1 MRISEITVDSFG
13 HWKDLKVSDLS
24 SEVTVIHGPNEAGK
38 STLLQ
43 LLRAVLYGFSP
54 AQHHRFVPPLHEG
67 RVGGTIHVAA
77 PNGRFRVRRWLPKS
91 GILDEH
97 DQNELSVESVDGTLK
112 GRHLL
117 NSLLA
122 GVDES
127 IFQNVFAV
135 GLSEMQ
141 QLGTLS
147 DTEAANQLYGLASG
161 TDRVSLAEV
170 AQQLE
175 VGRDQLL
182 SSEEIVNNL
191 EQLVERSEE
200 LRQELEVH
208 SLPTD
213 RWFKLNEERQR
224 ITDELQELEGR
235 QENVSGI
242 HSSEPNQVIR
252 DHWQACVELKQK
264 LESVGPIPDI
274 PDDSLKRLA
283 GLVSEIN
290 DLRQQWEAKRSDRR
304 QLKENGQG
312 LVGNK
317 PLLQHAEPINGLN
330 SQRSQVVQLEEDV
343 ERLAGKAEES
353 DFELQAEIERLG
365 IKSGSRLG
373 AMPVITHEMVAAL
386 RPLARTAR
394 DARRHL
400 ESLSEQNQ
408 AAAEKVDAVET
419 KMANALKNT
428 KHETVTDLLNDG
440 QQQVN
445 DLVERIEIDNRI
457 VKLERSL
464 KEAREEAGH
473 WNQRKVLPWRTL
485 MMLGAIFSIGIAVVL
500 VALFGP
506 MFGIGPDRRFFVSI
520 LGGSLCFAAAII
532 KKVLSFVASK
542 SFDSCQAEAQE
553 IMTELTSLQAAAA
566 TLEARLPAGSGPLA
580 VLLQSKQDD
589 LTRFQKLKPLESQRV
604 AAVEEV
610 ASANSQ
616 IADAKVQLNQARRAW
631 RERLH
636 AFDLP
641 SSMTPTQFR
650 QFSQAEGKLG
660 KLRET
665 HQQVLQELA
674 ASQEQLQTLSQR
686 VQLVRQRVGHEFQ
699 SQTLEPQI
707 SELVEALQAAQRQKQ
722 DREGMHRQWRELG
735 REQEKIARAAKRLQ
749 EKKKRLI
756 DRHNVVDVKDFK
768 TLIQRKEAASKLRNQ
783 IDKQL
788 VEISAQ
794 LGEAFKKSELR
805 KMLSKGGFEGKLQKL
820 ESDHRQVSNRV
831 AKLLERRGELNAKL
845 SDLSQDRKH
854 CETRLELEIVRQQ
867 IRDRSQHWALLAG
880 VSRALDT
887 VRISY
892 ESERQPETLADA
904 SSYLK
909 RLTGGRYRRIWTPFG
924 ESSLRVDDQQDRTV
938 QVESLS
944 RGTREQV
951 FLSLRL
957 ALAAVYAR
965 RGAALPVILDD
976 VFVNFD
982 AKRARSAA
990 EAICEYATAGRQ
1002 VLIFTCHDHIHD
1014 LFLELGVDVRT
1025 LPTPDDVV
1033 VHGAVVAPT
1042 SLSLDSKVAP
1052 ASSGLH
1058 QDDLDPELD
1067 PELEY
1072 ELTYGAPEYDP
1083 GYEPEMDEGELSD
1096 GDPQRTSHD
1105 RDLSIGS
1112 AR

>member
-13 HWKDLKVSDLS
+13 HWKDLRVPDLS

-54 AQHHRFVPPLHEG
+54 SQHQRFVPPLHEG
-67 RVGGTIHVAA
+67 RVGGTIHVTA

-91 GILDEH
+91 GSLDES
-97 DQNELSVESVDGTLK
+97 DQSDLSVESFDGALK

-127 IFQNVFAV
+127 IFHNVFAV

-161 TDRVSLAEV
+161 TDRVSLSEV
-170 AQQLE
+170 SRQLE
-175 VGRDQLL
+175 AGRKQLL
-182 SSEEIVNNL
+182 SSETVVNNL
-191 EQLVERSEE
+191 EQLIARSEE
-200 LRQELEVH
+200 LQQELHVH

-224 ITDELQELEGR
+224 ITDELQELEGQ
-235 QENVSGI
+235 QESISGI
-242 HSSEPNQVIR
+242 HGSELNQAIR
-252 DHWQACVELKQK
+252 DQWQECVELKRE
-264 LESVGPIPDI
+264 LEAVGPIPDV
-274 PDDSLKRLA
+274 PDDSLNRLS

-290 DLRQQWEAKRSDRR
+290 NLRQQWEAKRSQRK
-304 QLKENGQG
+304 QLKEDARE
-312 LVGNK
+312 LVGDK
-317 PLLQHAEPINGLN
+317 PLLQHAEPISGLN
-330 SQRSQVVQLEEDV
+330 SQRSQVMQLEEEV
-343 ERLAGKAEES
+343 ERLTAKAEES

-365 IKSGSRLG
+365 IKAGSRLG
-373 AMPVITHEMVAAL
+373 AMPVITSQMVAAL

-394 DARRHL
+394 DTRRHL
-400 ESLSEQNQ
+400 ETLSDQNQ
-408 AAAEKVDAVET
+408 AASEKVNAVE
-419 KMANALKNT
+419 KKLANALRNT
-428 KHETVTDLLNDG
+428 KHETVTDLLNGG

-457 VKLERSL
+457 VKLRRSL

-485 MMLGAIFSIGIAVVL
+485 MMLGATFSIGIAVIL
-500 VALFGP
+500 AALFGP
-506 MFGIGPDRRFFVSI
+506 VFGIGADQRLMVSL
-520 LGGSLCFAAAII
+520 LGGALCFAAAII
-532 KKVLSFVASK
+532 KKMLAFAASK
-542 SFDSCQAEAQE
+542 SFDSCQAEVQE
-553 IMTELTSLQAAAA
+553 IITELASLQAATTA
-566 TLEARLPAGSGPLA
+566 LETRLPSGAAPLA
-580 VLLQSKQDD
+580 VMLQSKQDD
-589 LTRFQKLKPLESQRV
+589 LARFQKLKPLESQRV
-604 AAVEEV
+604 AAAEEV
-610 ASANSQ
+610 ALSNSQ
-616 IADAKVQLNQARRAW
+616 IADAKIQLKQARRAW

-636 AFDLP
+636 TFDLP

-660 KLRET
+660 SLRET
-665 HQQVLQELA
+665 HEQILQELA
-674 ASQEQLQTLSQR
+674 ASQEQLQTLCQR
-686 VQLVRQRVGHEFQ
+686 VQLVRQRVGHDFEAQ
-699 SQTLEPQI
+699 SLEPQI
-707 SELVEALQAAQRQKQ
+707 CELVGALQAAQQQKQ
-722 DREGMHRQWRELG
+722 DRDGMHRQWRELG

-768 TLIQRKEAASKLRNQ
+768 TLIQRKETALKLRNQ
-783 IDKQL
+783 LEKQL
-788 VEISAQ
+788 AEISAQ
-794 LGEAFKKSELR
+794 LGDAFTKNELR
-805 KMLSKGGFEGKLQKL
+805 KMLSKGGFEGKLQKI
-820 ESDHRQVSNRV
+820 ETDHRQVSNRV
-831 AKLLERRGELNAKL
+831 ARLLERRGELNAKL
-845 SDLSQDRKH
+845 SHLSQDRKH
-854 CETRLELEIVRQQ
+854 SDTRLELEIVRQQ
-867 IRDRSQHWALLAG
+867 IRDRAHQWALFAG
-880 VSRALDT
+880 VSRALDA

-924 ESSLRVDDQQDRTV
+924 ESSLRVDDRQDRTF

-982 AKRARSAA
+982 AKRARAAA

-1014 LFLELGVDVRT
+1014 LFLGFGVDVRT
-1025 LPTPDDVV
+1025 LPTPDEVV
-1033 VHGAVVAPT
+1033 VHGAAVAPT
-1042 SLSLDSKVAP
+1042 ISARKSKVAP
-1052 ASSGLH
+1052 ASSGQH
-1058 QDDLDPELD
+1058 QEEID

-1072 ELTYGAPEYDP
+1072 ELNYGAPEYDP
-1083 GYEPEMDEGELSD
+1083 GYEPEAEEVEPSAD
-1096 GDPQRTSHD
+1096 DPQWMGHD
-1105 RDLSIGS
+1105 RNLPIGS
-1112 AR
+1112 A